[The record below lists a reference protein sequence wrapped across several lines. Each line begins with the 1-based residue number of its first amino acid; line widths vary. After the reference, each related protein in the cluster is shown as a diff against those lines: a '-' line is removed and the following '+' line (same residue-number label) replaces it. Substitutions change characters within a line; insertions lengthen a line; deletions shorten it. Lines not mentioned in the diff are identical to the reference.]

1 MCLGGGSSAPTYR
14 PPPPRQVDPGP
25 ESPNDKV
32 NGVDVEN
39 INDRS
44 RQDEYRASNR
54 GGTASGQKEVGGFRN
69 RDTKGCHSNRSGRAY

>member
-44 RQDEYRASNR
+44 RQDEYRAKNK
-54 GGTASGQKEVGGFRN
+54 GGTASGQ
-69 RDTKGCHSNRSGRAY
+69 SNSANPNSQTSKSDRAY